1 MHMKLKIIAKKDT
14 SHLHINSKLLHIFP
28 IMTSYTVKSYFMQT
42 LSLIFL
48 ILSGNMRRVLCL
60 AITVVVVVAAVITD
74 AVSQNQEGELEVV
87 MEPEEDQD
95 GELTMTDGSAAG
107 ESTDKVF
114 IPTDEWQ
121 TLEPGNSFYI
131 VVMP

>member
-1 MHMKLKIIAKKDT
+1 
-14 SHLHINSKLLHIFP
+14 
-28 IMTSYTVKSYFMQT
+28 
-42 LSLIFL
+42 
-48 ILSGNMRRVLCL
+48 MRRVLCL